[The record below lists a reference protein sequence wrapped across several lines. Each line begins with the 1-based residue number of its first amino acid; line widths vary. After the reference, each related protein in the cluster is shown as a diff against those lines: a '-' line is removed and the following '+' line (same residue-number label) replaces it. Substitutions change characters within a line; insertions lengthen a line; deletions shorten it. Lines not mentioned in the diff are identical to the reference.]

1 MLTVYGF
8 SRVNSFARGRTRD
21 LRVLWAL
28 EEMELPYRLHGMDHP
43 ARELNSE
50 SYRRLS
56 PFEQIP
62 AIDDDG
68 VVISESGAILVYL
81 ARKTGRLF
89 PANAVEQAQVI
100 RWCFAALN
108 TVELPILYADFLDFK
123 ARKDPTVIPQRDEML
138 KWAQQ
143 RLGNLENWLEGREY
157 IATAE
162 FTVADIL
169 MSLVLSEIEDPKLY
183 EPFPRVR
190 QYRERCKSRPAW
202 KRTIDAY
209 CAYVEAA

>member
-8 SRVNSFARGRTRD
+8 SRVNAVARGRTRE
-21 LRVLWAL
+21 LRVIWAL
-28 EEMELPYRLHGMDHP
+28 EEMGLPYRVQGMDHP
-43 ARELNSE
+43 AHELNTE
-50 SYRRLS
+50 AYRRLS
-56 PFEQIP
+56 PFAQIP

-68 VVISESGAILVYL
+68 VIVSESGAIVLYL
-81 ARKTGRLF
+81 ARKAAKLI
-89 PANAVEQAQVI
+89 PADHAGDAQVV

-108 TVELPILYADFLDFK
+108 TVELPILYADLLSSTAD
-123 ARKDPTVIPQRDEML
+123 KDPAAAKQREEML
-138 KWAQQ
+138 KWVGN
-143 RLGNLENWLEGREY
+143 RLQGLEDWLDGRKFV
-157 IATAE
+157 ATDD

-183 EPFPRVR
+183 EPYPRVR

-209 CAYVEAA
+209 CEYVKAA